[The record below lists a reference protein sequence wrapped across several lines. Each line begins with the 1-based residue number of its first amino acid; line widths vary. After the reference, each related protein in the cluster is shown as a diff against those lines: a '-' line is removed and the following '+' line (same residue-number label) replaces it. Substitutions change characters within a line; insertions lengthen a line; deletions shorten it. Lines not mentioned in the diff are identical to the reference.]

1 MYFIHKN
8 LKCCYYKFKYYLTLL
23 NYVFLKKKAKSAILY
38 M

>member
-8 LKCCYYKFKYYLTLL
+8 QECDCYKFKYYLTLL

>member
-8 LKCCYYKFKYYLTLL
+8 LKFSYYKFKYYLTLL
-23 NYVFLKKKAKSAILY
+23 NYVYLKKKAKSAILY